1 MTPAEHAE
9 LLAVVVAGL
18 QDGSLPVEEAVA
30 RLRRAAVT
38 QVDGIATVDHDRAA
52 RGGAPEVILCE
63 GKEPADLGPIA
74 SAILERSD
82 RVLATRCTPDHAAVL
97 CALRDDAVH
106 HARARCVTIGALPAP
121 AGHVAVVT
129 GGTADVPV
137 AEEARVTA
145 AFMGTADVPVAEEAR
160 VTAAFM
166 GAKVDALYDVGVAGI
181 HRILGEVERLAP
193 ARAIV
198 VCAGMEGALASVVG
212 GLTGVPVIAVPTQG
226 GYGATFGGL
235 AALLAM
241 VNSCAANVVCAGI
254 DDGFG
259 AGHVAAL
266 INNSAGRR

>member
-1 MTPAEHAE
+1 MSPGEHAA
-9 LLAVVVAGL
+9 LLARVVAGL
-18 QDGSLPVEEAVA
+18 QDGSLPVEAAVA
-30 RLRRAAVT
+30 QLRRAAVT
-38 QVDGIATVDHDRAA
+38 DVDGIATVDHDRAA

-63 GKEPADLGPIA
+63 GKEPGDVPPIA
-74 SAILERSD
+74 AAILERSG
-82 RVLATRCTPDHAAVL
+82 RVLATRCDAEHVAAL
-97 CALRDDAVH
+97 TTLGGAVH
-106 HARARCVTIGALPAP
+106 HERAACVTLGAMPKP

-145 AFMGTADVPVAEEAR
+145 Q
-160 VTAAFM
+160 FM
-166 GAKVDALYDVGVAGI
+166 GAHVDALYDVGVAGI

-198 VCAGMEGALASVVG
+198 VAAGMEGALASVVG

-266 INNSAGRR
+266 INRSADGAR

>member
-1 MTPAEHAE
+1 MSPEEHAE
-9 LLAVVVAGL
+9 LLAKVVGGL

-30 RLRRAAVT
+30 QLRRAAVT
-38 QVDGIATVDHDRAA
+38 QVNGVATVDHDRSA

-63 GKEPADLGPIA
+63 GKEPRDVAPIA
-74 SAILERSD
+74 AAILERSG
-82 RVLATRCTPDHAAVL
+82 RVLATRCSPEHVAAL
-97 CALRDDAVH
+97 TALDGAEH
-106 HARARCVTIGALPAP
+106 HERARCVTIGAMPEPSGL
-121 AGHVAVVT
+121 VAVVT

-145 AFMGTADVPVAEEAR
+145 Q
-160 VTAAFM
+160 FM
-166 GAKVDALYDVGVAGI
+166 GAKVDALYDVGVAGV

-198 VCAGMEGALASVVG
+198 VAAGMEGALASVVG

-266 INNSAGRR
+266 INNNAGRR

>member
-1 MTPAEHAE
+1 MSPDEYAA
-9 LLAVVVAGL
+9 LLERVVAGL
-18 QDGSLPVEEAVA
+18 RDGSLPVEEAVA
-30 RLRRAAVT
+30 QLRRAAVSD
-38 QVDGIATVDHDRAA
+38 VHGIATVDHDRAA

-63 GKEPADLGPIA
+63 GKEPADVAPIA
-74 SAILERSD
+74 AAILERSG
-82 RVLATRCTPDHAAVL
+82 RVLATRCSAEHVAALQTLGDGVE
-97 CALRDDAVH
+97 H
-106 HARARCVTIGALPAP
+106 HARARCVTVGPMP
-121 AGHVAVVT
+121 EPEGHVAVVT

-145 AFMGTADVPVAEEAR
+145 AFMGAR
-160 VTAAFM
+160 VE
-166 GAKVDALYDVGVAGI
+166 ALYDVGVAGI

-193 ARAIV
+193 ARAII

-259 AGHVAAL
+259 AGTVAAM
-266 INNSAGRR
+266 INSSAGTR

>member
-1 MTPAEHAE
+1 MTADEHAT
-9 LLAVVVAGL
+9 LLAGVVAGL
-18 QDGSLPVEEAVA
+18 QSGTLPVEEAVA
-30 RLRRAAVT
+30 QLRRAAVT
-38 QVDGIATVDHDRAA
+38 SVGGIATVDHDRAA

-63 GKEPADLGPIA
+63 GKEPRDVAPIA
-74 SAILERSD
+74 AAILERSG
-82 RVLATRCTPDHAAVL
+82 RVLATRCAPSHVAAL
-97 CALRDDAVH
+97 QALRADAVH
-106 HARARCVTIGALPAP
+106 HARARCVTIGAMPAP

-129 GGTADVPV
+129 G
-137 AEEARVTA
+137 
-145 AFMGTADVPVAEEAR
+145 GTADVPVAEEAR

-181 HRILGEVERLAP
+181 HRLLGEVERLAP

-198 VCAGMEGALASVVG
+198 VAAGMEGALASVVG

-266 INNSAGRR
+266 INNAAARYPNTAAQ